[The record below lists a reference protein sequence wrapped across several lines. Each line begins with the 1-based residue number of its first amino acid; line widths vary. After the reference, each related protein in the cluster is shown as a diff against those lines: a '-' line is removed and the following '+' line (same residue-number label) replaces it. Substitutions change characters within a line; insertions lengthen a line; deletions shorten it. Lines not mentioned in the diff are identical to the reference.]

1 MFPARSTVVA
11 FGTAVIRE
19 IRTTEVSFLAAA
31 IAYYA
36 FVSVVPLLVLL
47 FVVVSTVAGDTLAA
61 EVVTTTD
68 SFLSPSGV
76 SIVRRAFG
84 PGAGRGGA
92 TAAGLAVLLWSSLKL
107 FRGFDTAFSRIYQS
121 GATESLPEQLLDAV
135 TVLAA
140 SFLAVVAMVAVSA
153 GLTLLPV
160 TAVTQ
165 LLGSTVLAVALTV
178 VFLPLFYVFPDVDTT
193 IREVAPGAAV
203 AGVGWTVLQAGF
215 SIYTSST
222 GSSTAYGVVG
232 GVLVLLTWFYFAANL
247 VLIGAVVNVVRSE
260 RTRERAEPTPK
271 K

>member
-1 MFPARSTVVA
+1 MLPARSTVVA
-11 FGTAVIRE
+11 FGTTVIRE
-19 IRTTEVSFLAAA
+19 VRTAEISFLAAA

-47 FVVVSTVAGDTLAA
+47 FVVVSTVAGDTLAS
-61 EVVTTTD
+61 EVVATTG
-68 SFLSPSGV
+68 SFLSPAGV
-76 SIVRRAFG
+76 SLVERGFESR
-84 PGAGRGGA
+84 AGRGSA

-107 FRGFDTAFSRIYQS
+107 FRGFDTAFSRIYHPDT
-121 GATESLPEQLLDAV
+121 TEGLPEQLLDAV
-135 TVLAA
+135 TVLVG

-153 GLTLLPV
+153 ALALLPV

-165 LLGSTVLAVALTV
+165 LLGSTALAVALTV

-193 IREVAPGAAV
+193 VREVVPGAAV

-215 SIYTSST
+215 SVYTSST

-247 VLIGAVVNVVRSE
+247 VLIGAVVNVVLSK
-260 RTRERAEPTPK
+260 RT
-271 K
+271 